1 MHARYFFLVFLLY
14 CLTTFF
20 LPYDLLAN
28 TGHNVVNAADSIE
41 HKQLQRYHQL
51 LKVLRCPRCEGQNIA
66 ESNAAVAVS
75 IKNQV
80 YELIIPINKNHGIEY
95 NSEREKLGIPK
106 IGENWENRKYQ
117 SDQFTTYWWKNEQ
130 TDGHFKKIVEYGILN
145 AESETDYYRKEN
157 KKGTFAWSKYNYGN
171 NTSEYFIEKPNDNND
186 SISYKG
192 KFKMERPTILKKI
205 NKIEFE
211 KFITE

>member
-1 MHARYFFLVFLLY
+1 MNYEIYIIIGFIIFPIGIIFAYYKDYKQNKSEFKASLKTLGKGIAAAITFSLILIFFKTLY
-14 CLTTFF
+14 KNIITF
-20 LPYDLLAN
+20 
-28 TGHNVVNAADSIE
+28 
-41 HKQLQRYHQL
+41 
-51 LKVLRCPRCEGQNIA
+51 
-66 ESNAAVAVS
+66 
-75 IKNQV
+75 
-80 YELIIPINKNHGIEY
+80 NKNHGIEY

-145 AESETDYYRKEN
+145 AESETDYYRKED
-157 KKGTFAWSKYNYGN
+157 KKGTFAWSKYNFGN
-171 NTSEYFIEKPNDNND
+171 NTSEYFIEKPNENND
-186 SISYKG
+186 SITYKG
-192 KFKMERPTILKKI
+192 KFKMEKPTILKKI

>member
-1 MHARYFFLVFLLY
+1 MNYEIYIIIGFIIF
-14 CLTTFF
+14 
-20 LPYDLLAN
+20 PIGILLAYYK
-28 TGHNVVNAADSIE
+28 DY
-41 HKQLQRYHQL
+41 KQNKSEFKAS
-51 LKVLRCPRCEGQNIA
+51 LKTLGKGIA
-66 ESNAAVAVS
+66 TAITFSL
-75 IKNQV
+75 ILIFFKTLYKN
-80 YELIIPINKNHGIEY
+80 IIPFNKNHGIEY

-157 KKGTFAWSKYNYGN
+157 KKGTFAWSKYNFGN

-186 SISYKG
+186 SITYKG
-192 KFKMERPTILKKI
+192 KFKMERSTILKKI